1 MERNSSVATHATNAM
16 TARAGRLSGAA
27 VKRPQITDALART
40 FFEEWARVGYSA
52 LSLDAVARKAGVGK
66 LVGTK
71 TWGGLVGI
79 GGYPSLLDGGFVM
92 APRYAIYGLNGDW
105 EVENRG
111 IAPDVPVEESPKDF
125 VAGHDRQLETGVQL
139 VLDELKA
146 NPIPS
151 IPMPPYPNYH
161 KNDGLGKE

>member
-1 MERNSSVATHATNAM
+1 
-16 TARAGRLSGAA
+16 
-27 VKRPQITDALART
+27 
-40 FFEEWARVGYSA
+40 
-52 LSLDAVARKAGVGK
+52 
-66 LVGTK
+66 
-71 TWGGLVGI
+71 
-79 GGYPSLLDGGFVM
+79 M